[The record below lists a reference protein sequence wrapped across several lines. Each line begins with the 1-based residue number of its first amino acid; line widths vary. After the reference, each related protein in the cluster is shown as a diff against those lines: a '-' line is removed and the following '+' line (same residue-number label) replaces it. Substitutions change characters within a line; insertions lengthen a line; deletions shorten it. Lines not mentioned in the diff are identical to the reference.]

1 MTTVPCPTPRPTAP
15 HTAAPHR
22 APPRPCTTC
31 SQGGVHNMFVIRST
45 AANAKLEPLSDYP
58 EWVNESVHVL
68 DGDFYDKDAATD
80 QLVDLVLGLWA
91 FACLQLSDRDISAL
105 TRSVLGSKETVFPR
119 KYFGGLIDILETEL
133 VCLRSHVEVDASS
146 TPKINA
152 AVLGK
157 STVYKP
163 KEESKLMRLIQKAT
177 GVKKDEL
184 LGEEEKQREVTW
196 DLLDAHLGDL
206 SALTAA
212 GSVRSDLVRSEA
224 SVRPQPLLPK
234 HRRRSSLTRL
244 SRMFDMGG
252 EPSPAQAA
260 QQVDDRNGAPRNGA
274 PTSATSTWQD
284 LSA

>member
-1 MTTVPCPTPRPTAP
+1 
-15 HTAAPHR
+15 
-22 APPRPCTTC
+22 
-31 SQGGVHNMFVIRST
+31 MFVIRST

-91 FACLQLSDRDISAL
+91 FACLELSDRDISAL

-157 STVYKP
+157 DKVHKQESSLRREISRSLSKKVPKAGRKSTVYKP
-163 KEESKLMRLIQKAT
+163 KEESELMRLIQKAT

-212 GSVRSDLVRSEA
+212 GSVRSDSVRSEA